1 MVLEGNKDVKGW
13 AGALGLLVSILQAGA
28 LCILKSQIAGSIE
41 PSGVR
46 FHP

>member
-13 AGALGLLVSILQAGA
+13 AGVLGLLVRILQAGA
-28 LCILKSQIAGSIE
+28 LCILNSQIAASIE